1 MTDKS
6 DKQTNPP
13 RVREFMNPG
22 PPIEFIGPTEEEKV
36 HARPEGQRKGIAE
49 MIGFFPA
56 EWFEGFEEAIR
67 ELRRG
72 TGRRRNPW
80 E

>member
-1 MTDKS
+1 MTDES

-13 RVREFMNPG
+13 RICEFVVPG
-22 PPIEFIGPTEEEKV
+22 PPWEFTGPTEEQKV
-36 HARPEGQRKGIAE
+36 HPRPEGERKGIAE

-67 ELRRG
+67 ESRRG
-72 TGRRRNPW
+72 ASRRRDPW
-80 E
+80 D